1 MHNQNETQQHRESR
15 HVERTFLYIYVPN
28 SDAESFLYSAGRCF
42 YCTHVQL
49 VRKTTVSLI
58 QSVPVWKFFETCH
71 TILNYVL
78 TLFYVSRYISK
89 WLCYNLASFSS
100 TKSTNIRMVDW
111 NTTQRCLERMLSF
124 ILWMHFIAF
133 KVLCDCSKLT
143 VDCTLYPPGRFD
155 LT

>member
-1 MHNQNETQQHRESR
+1 MHNQNEMQQHGESR
-15 HVERTFLYIYVPN
+15 HVERTFLYTYVPN

-71 TILNYVL
+71 TILHYVL

-89 WLCYNLASFSS
+89 WLCYNLTSFFEHKKYEYLTFLHGRLEYDTTLSRENAFLHIVDALYCIQS
-100 TKSTNIRMVDW
+100 TMR
-111 NTTQRCLERMLSF
+111 L
-124 ILWMHFIAF
+124 F
-133 KVLCDCSKLT
+133 KAHS
-143 VDCTLYPPGRFD
+143 
-155 LT
+155 